1 MSIFFFR
8 VSQGGQCVFSNLPE
22 YFSINVRPFWY
33 GRFIVSISTYNAH
46 KIFWDVKF
54 FIQTK
59 PPNLCIFCIY
69 DTSQIRATTF
79 QELNRHMWLVA
90 TILDSISPGEKIN
103 SKQETRTA
111 QMLWQA
117 NAVLWEQKGENLN

>member
-1 MSIFFFR
+1 M
-8 VSQGGQCVFSNLPE
+8 CV
-22 YFSINVRPFWY
+22 
-33 GRFIVSISTYNAH
+33 
-46 KIFWDVKF
+46 
-54 FIQTK
+54 
-59 PPNLCIFCIY
+59 FCIY

-90 TILDSISPGEKIN
+90 TILDSISLGEKIN

-117 NAVLWEQKGENLN
+117 SSAMAAKRRESQLICVGLEKNS